1 MFNNISFIGMAG
13 CGKSTIGKAL
23 SSKLSLSFVDTDLLI
38 EARFNQS
45 LESIKKSNGYEF
57 VRMVEEEAILGLE
70 KSTKIIS
77 TGGSAIYSEKSMR
90 HLDAF
95 TNIIYIC
102 TPLNLI
108 KERILEDQERGLAVP
123 DGMSIEDIFKERESL
138 YEKWAKQTIDGRL
151 SVDTLVKTIVSL
163 SNG

>member
-57 VRMVEEEAILGLE
+57 VRMAEEEAILGIRGESFHVL
-70 KSTKIIS
+70 
-77 TGGSAIYSEKSMR
+77 SMGIVLIDSPLTHNCSFDR
-90 HLDAF
+90 LHLHF
-95 TNIIYIC
+95 QFC
-102 TPLNLI
+102 TPFT
-108 KERILEDQERGLAVP
+108 
-123 DGMSIEDIFKERESL
+123 S
-138 YEKWAKQTIDGRL
+138 
-151 SVDTLVKTIVSL
+151 
-163 SNG
+163 

>member
-1 MFNNISFIGMAG
+1 MAG

-95 TNIIYIC
+95 TNIIYIS

-108 KERILEDQERGLAVP
+108 KERVLEDQERGLNVLNAH
-123 DGMSIEDIFKERESL
+123 
-138 YEKWAKQTIDGRL
+138 
-151 SVDTLVKTIVSL
+151 SVWNS
-163 SNG
+163 